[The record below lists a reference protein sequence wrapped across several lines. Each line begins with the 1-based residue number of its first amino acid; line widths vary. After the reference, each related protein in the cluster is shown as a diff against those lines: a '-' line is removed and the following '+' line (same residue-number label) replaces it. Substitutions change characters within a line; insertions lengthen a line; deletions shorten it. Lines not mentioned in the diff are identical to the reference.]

1 MGMKPPAVNE
11 ICGEWIGSALMLRGV
26 WATRAEDA
34 RKKPRKSAKTVS
46 TNWVNFMVAKLGSVS
61 SLLMKRIQMVDLEG
75 QTKRIRPEID
85 AAIARVLD
93 SSRFIGGDEVSSFS
107 DELGGM
113 LDGAFVIPCAN
124 GTDALQIA
132 LMAIGVGP
140 GDEVIVP
147 AFTFISPVEVIVLL
161 GAKPVLVDVYSDTF
175 NIDCEAVESAITV
188 RTKAIIPVHLFG
200 QCADMGKLLKIAK
213 EHKIHLIEDTAQAFT
228 SVYCDGNGLSGKAG
242 TLGTCGTTSFF
253 PSKNLGCF
261 GDGGAI
267 ITHSLDL
274 AADLGVI
281 CKHGSDFKYKHIDV
295 GVNSRLDSI
304 QAAILR
310 VKLKHLKDYNQRR
323 NVAANIYDELLEGAV
338 GITTP
343 FRDPR
348 SSHVFHQY
356 TIQID
361 PFYTSNKNIQDVLK
375 KADIPTAIY
384 YPIPI
389 HLQDGYNFLD
399 YRVGDF
405 PVSEKLSKTVLSLP
419 MHTELSREEQE
430 YIAHHLKEA
439 IKKWI

>member
-34 RKKPRKSAKTVS
+34 RKKPRKSAKAVS

-75 QTKRIRPEID
+75 QTKRNRPEID

-93 SSRFIGGDEVSSFS
+93 SSRFIGGDEVHSSFS

-113 LDGAFVIPCAN
+113 LDGAFVIPCGN

-147 AFTFISPVEVIVLL
+147 AFTFFISTVEVIVLL

-188 RTKAIIPVHLFG
+188 RTKAIIAVHLFG
-200 QCADMGKLLKIAK
+200 QCTDMGKLLKISK
-213 EHKIHLIEDTAQAFT
+213 KHKIHLIEDAAQAFT
-228 SVYCDGNGLSGKAG
+228 SVYCDGNGLMERLGRI
-242 TLGTCGTTSFF
+242 GTCGTTSFF

-274 AADLGVI
+274 AADLRNNR
-281 CKHGSDFKYKHIDV
+281 KHGSDFKYKH
-295 GVNSRLDSI
+295 
-304 QAAILR
+304 
-310 VKLKHLKDYNQRR
+310 YRR
-323 NVAANIYDELLEGAV
+323 GGL
-338 GITTP
+338 
-343 FRDPR
+343 
-348 SSHVFHQY
+348 
-356 TIQID
+356 
-361 PFYTSNKNIQDVLK
+361 IQD
-375 KADIPTAIY
+375 
-384 YPIPI
+384 
-389 HLQDGYNFLD
+389 
-399 YRVGDF
+399 
-405 PVSEKLSKTVLSLP
+405 
-419 MHTELSREEQE
+419 
-430 YIAHHLKEA
+430 
-439 IKKWI
+439 

>member
-1 MGMKPPAVNE
+1 MERLG
-11 ICGEWIGSALMLRGV
+11 R
-26 WATRAEDA
+26 
-34 RKKPRKSAKTVS
+34 
-46 TNWVNFMVAKLGSVS
+46 WV
-61 SLLMKRIQMVDLEG
+61 
-75 QTKRIRPEID
+75 
-85 AAIARVLD
+85 RVVLQVF
-93 SSRFIGGDEVSSFS
+93 SRE
-107 DELGGM
+107 
-113 LDGAFVIPCAN
+113 
-124 GTDALQIA
+124 
-132 LMAIGVGP
+132 
-140 GDEVIVP
+140 
-147 AFTFISPVEVIVLL
+147 
-161 GAKPVLVDVYSDTF
+161 
-175 NIDCEAVESAITV
+175 
-188 RTKAIIPVHLFG
+188 
-200 QCADMGKLLKIAK
+200 
-213 EHKIHLIEDTAQAFT
+213 
-228 SVYCDGNGLSGKAG
+228 
-242 TLGTCGTTSFF
+242 
-253 PSKNLGCF
+253 SKNLGCF

-281 CKHGSDFKYKHIDV
+281 CKRIRLKYKHIDV

-343 FRDPR
+343 FRDHR

-361 PFYTSNKNIQDVLK
+361 PFYTSNKNIQDVL

-419 MHTELSREEQE
+419 MHTELSAEQQG
-430 YIAHHLKEA
+430 IHCRDRLKAA